1 MTSFNEFSSFLGRTP
16 AQAIAIVSSD
26 EWFEINRANDAV
38 QRFVRYETDAT
49 GRQISK
55 VEASKVKKDGF
66 IQVDKTIERNEPTE
80 ALVDGKFAAFLFS
93 LNGNLGPA
101 LQFEKCKQEFE
112 DHFVQV
118 SDSHEKGF
126 LVFLCWLKSHVSPQ
140 DVEFADWLTSDEVF
154 SLVLK
159 EYLIITGS
167 SLKVEALPAFH
178 KFRLSPLATAYYKVC
193 ALTDKTQRVSSCLEL
208 DVKKYEDF
216 SKVF

>member
-1 MTSFNEFSSFLGRTP
+1 MTSFTEFSSFLGRTP
-16 AQAIAIVSSD
+16 EQAYAIVNSD
-26 EWFEINRANDAV
+26 EWFELNRDNDAV

-49 GRQISK
+49 GHQIIK

-66 IQVDKTIERNEPTE
+66 IQVDKTIGRNEPVE
-80 ALVDGKFAAFLFS
+80 ALVDGKFASFLFS

-101 LQFEKCKQEFE
+101 LQFAKCKQEFE

-118 SDSHEKGF
+118 TDQCEKGF
-126 LVFLCWLKSHVSPQ
+126 LIFLCWLKSHVSPQ

-159 EYLIITGS
+159 EYLAITGVP
-167 SLKVEALPAFH
+167 LKVEALPAFH
-178 KFRLSPLATAYYKVC
+178 KFRMSPLGTAYYKLFE
-193 ALTDKTQRVSSCLEL
+193 ATEKTERITSCLRL

-216 SKVF
+216 SKAF